1 MLSELEKIEQKINF
15 YLPSATSP
23 NFSKWEKDCF
33 GNLNSAVEAKHILP
47 LTQPPKDLIS
57 LGGKR
62 WRPLFLV
69 LCAKA
74 VTESKEL
81 PLEETEK
88 CLETAYNLTPMLEF
102 VHTASLIHDDLED
115 NSSSRRGK
123 PAAYIT
129 YGTDVAVNSATWL
142 YFNAA
147 LCIQNLDASTELK
160 NQLYSL
166 YFCEIR
172 RLHLGQAMDISWH
185 RNIKEIPSLEQYSA
199 MVQNKTGTLSSFA
212 AKTGALSAGANL
224 DFVEEVGKIAAQLGE
239 AFQILDDCINLKT
252 GNPGKKRGDDIVEG
266 KKSLPVLLFFE
277 KCEQTEK
284 DQIFDYFKQAKSEGI
299 ESPSVEKA
307 ILLLEKYDCVNLAE
321 KRGLEIL
328 EKSLCSLEGL
338 FGNTQSVQSIKE
350 LFLNM
355 VPPSLH

>member
-1 MLSELEKIEQKINF
+1 MLSELEKIEQKINL
-15 YLPSATSP
+15 YLPDISSP

-47 LTQPPKDLIS
+47 LTQAPRDLIS

-74 VTESKEL
+74 VTESKQFSA
-81 PLEETEK
+81 EEKESR
-88 CLETAYNLTPMLEF
+88 LETAYNLTPMLEF

-129 YGTDVAVNSATWL
+129 YGTDIAVNSASWL

-147 LCIQNLDASTELK
+147 LCIQNSAASEELK

-166 YFCEIR
+166 YFCELR

-212 AKTGALSAGANL
+212 AKSGSLAAGANL
-224 DFVEEVGKIAAQLGE
+224 DFVENAGKIAARLGE

-277 KCEQTEK
+277 RCKQTEK
-284 DQIFDYFKQAKSEGI
+284 EQIFEYFEQAKSEGI
-299 ESPSVEKA
+299 ESKSVEKA

-321 KRGLEIL
+321 KKGLEIL
-328 EKSLCSLEGL
+328 KESLCNFEEL
-338 FGNTQSVQSIKE
+338 FGNTPSVQEIKK

-355 VPPSLH
+355 VPSSVH